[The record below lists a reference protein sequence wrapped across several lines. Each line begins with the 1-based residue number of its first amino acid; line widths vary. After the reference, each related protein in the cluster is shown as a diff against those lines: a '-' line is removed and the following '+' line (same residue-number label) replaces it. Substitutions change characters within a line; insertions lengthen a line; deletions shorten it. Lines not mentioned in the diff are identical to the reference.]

1 MAFDDVATKIT
12 KAMIPLNAASS
23 TALEVIDLLDK
34 CTDNASID
42 VILDTPNYMQIINS
56 SQWDPTEVVNMESKG
71 RVITEIIYDELVLKR
86 KEQITAIRGGLTHVG
101 FLNHIE
107 AFPELCRP
115 VFVGGSVPVT
125 SASFINLLGPIETED
140 RTQEQVKSWFLE
152 FIEES
157 TQEILSQFL
166 CFSTAL
172 QSIPPWGLSKNIVV
186 KFLEDDDEKLFP
198 EAMVC
203 FQIIYLPTVHTS
215 KLTFCKYLSQALEY
229 ESLGFYGSGNRLVTK
244 RKLP

>member
-86 KEQITAIRGGLTHVG
+86 KEQITAIREGLTHVG
-101 FLNHIE
+101 FLKHIE

-140 RTQEQVKSWFLE
+140 RTQEQVKSWF
-152 FIEES
+152 
-157 TQEILSQFL
+157 
-166 CFSTAL
+166 
-172 QSIPPWGLSKNIVV
+172 
-186 KFLEDDDEKLFP
+186 
-198 EAMVC
+198 
-203 FQIIYLPTVHTS
+203 
-215 KLTFCKYLSQALEY
+215 
-229 ESLGFYGSGNRLVTK
+229 
-244 RKLP
+244 